1 MRIKKKHQAGAAK
14 NFITRTQA
22 VKKLQLSLADFRR
35 ICIFKGIYP
44 RAPRSA
50 KKANKGS
57 TAPTTF
63 YYTKDIQYLLHE
75 PVIQKFRDHKIF
87 ARKLSRALGRGDVSD
102 AKRLDEN
109 RPRYRL
115 DLIVKE
121 RYPTFL
127 DAVRDLDD
135 ALSMLFL
142 FAAMPA
148 SDKVSAR
155 VTEDAEKLC
164 NQWMAYVARERLLR
178 KVFVSIKGVYYEA
191 EVKGQEVVW
200 LVPFK
205 FPQNIPT
212 DIDFRI
218 MLTFLEFY
226 TTLLQFVLYRLY
238 ANAGIVYPPK
248 IDAAKV
254 QGVGGI
260 SAYVMEGKREK
271 ESLLQTSTT
280 KKAITESEMASRA
293 QTISTVLNKITDHAA
308 GDTIA
313 TLADDDD
320 EEEVTETLDKFTAL
334 PSTDTVISDIIPQP
348 DETSPEEI
356 VKTLFS
362 PFTFYVGREVPL
374 EIVEFTI
381 LSLGGTVV
389 SESVLDGYLH
399 VDTDALPDAEEVDFD
414 ARQREVDAL
423 LKKVTHQICDRPALA
438 SRVPGRIYV
447 QPQWVFD
454 SLNRGR
460 LVPVDEYAVGATL
473 PPHLSPWGDG
483 AGYDPEDI
491 GKEEEGEE
499 SEEEDEEVEGDKE
512 VEGDEEEIEV
522 DEEEEDEE
530 DEALQ
535 HQRELESEAKGII
548 YSSTASKKR
557 KRADKKPKKSAE
569 EKQAEEEKEL
579 RKIMMTNKQKK
590 LYNQM
595 QYGIQKK
602 ETRRETLKTK
612 RRKLEKNK
620 QNKKRVL

>member
-22 VKKLQLSLADFRR
+22 VKKLQVSLADFRR

-115 DLIVKE
+115 DMIVKE

-205 FPQNIPT
+205 FPQNVPT
-212 DIDFRI
+212 DVDFRI

-238 ANAGIVYPPK
+238 ADAGIVYPPK

-308 GDTIA
+308 GDVIA
-313 TLADDDD
+313 TPADDDD
-320 EEEVTETLDKFTAL
+320 EEEVTDTLDKFTAL
-334 PSTDTVISDIIPQP
+334 PSTETVISDIIPQP
-348 DETSPEEI
+348 DETSPEDV
-356 VKTLFS
+356 VKTVFS

-374 EIVEFTI
+374 DIVEFTI

-399 VDTDALPDAEEVDFD
+399 VDTDALPDFEEVDFD

-423 LKKVTHQICDRPALA
+423 LQKVTHQVCDRPALA

-447 QPQWVFD
+447 QPQWIFD

-483 AGYDPEDI
+483 AGYDPEGI

-499 SEEEDEEVEGDKE
+499 SEEEDEEVEGD
-512 VEGDEEEIEV
+512 EEEIEV
-522 DEEEEDEE
+522 VDEEEEVEE

-548 YSSTASKKR
+548 YSSTTSNKR
-557 KRADKKPKKSAE
+557 KRPDKKPKKSAE